1 MGLTQ
6 LELAEKLN
14 YSDKTLSKWERGES
28 MPDIVTLKQLA
39 DIFMISVDVLIS
51 TEDTIIS
58 FVPVKERKKISK
70 RNIISISLLSAGI
83 VWFIAT
89 IAFVILNILPIDFQ
103 KSALKSWVSF
113 IYAIPITAI
122 LFLIFSCIWGNNIY
136 QFFTTS
142 FLLWTLTLA
151 IHLAL
156 LILKVFIY
164 YILYQYPFKLWHL
177 FFSLFLKKKE
187 KIKLLYNQSL
197 YNSFL
202 LFRFFSF
209 LTKIKF
215 IKNIIISKTK

>member
-1 MGLTQ
+1 MENYENKNNEIDVKLIISKNIIKYRKKMGLTQ

-89 IAFVILNILPIDFQ
+89 IAFVILNIL
-103 KSALKSWVSF
+103 LV
-113 IYAIPITAI
+113 
-122 LFLIFSCIWGNNIY
+122 
-136 QFFTTS
+136 
-142 FLLWTLTLA
+142 
-151 IHLAL
+151 
-156 LILKVFIY
+156 
-164 YILYQYPFKLWHL
+164 
-177 FFSLFLKKKE
+177 
-187 KIKLLYNQSL
+187 QS
-197 YNSFL
+197 
-202 LFRFFSF
+202 
-209 LTKIKF
+209 
-215 IKNIIISKTK
+215 

>member
-1 MGLTQ
+1 MENYENKNNEIDVKLIISKNIIKYRKKMGLTQ

-28 MPDIVTLKQLA
+28 MPDIVTLKQLT

-51 TEDTIIS
+51 TEDTIIG
-58 FVPVKERKKISK
+58 FVPIKERKKISK

-103 KSALKSWVSF
+103 KSALKSWIPF
-113 IYAIPITAI
+113 IYAIPITAT
-122 LFLIFSCIWGNNIY
+122 LFLIFSCVWGNNIY

-151 IHLAL
+151 IHLSLIHFESIYL
-156 LILKVFIY
+156 LYIIPIPLQIMAFI
-164 YILYQYPFKLWHL
+164 
-177 FFSLFLKKKE
+177 FFIILKKK
-187 KIKLLYNQSL
+187 KK
-197 YNSFL
+197 
-202 LFRFFSF
+202 
-209 LTKIKF
+209 
-215 IKNIIISKTK
+215 